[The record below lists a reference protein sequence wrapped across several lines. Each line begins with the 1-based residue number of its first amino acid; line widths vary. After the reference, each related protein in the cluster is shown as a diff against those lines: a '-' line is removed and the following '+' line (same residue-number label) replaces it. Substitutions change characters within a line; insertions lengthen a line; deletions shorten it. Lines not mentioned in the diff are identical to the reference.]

1 MYELTHRLKEPSR
14 ANRAED
20 LEMKNAEIEETESNK
35 KSKQLTIIAEEEECV
50 LNMV

>member
-20 LEMKNAEIEETESNK
+20 LEINAEIEETESNK
-35 KSKQLTIIAEEEECV
+35 SKQLTRITEEEECV

>member
-20 LEMKNAEIEETESNK
+20 LEMNAEIEETESNK

>member
-1 MYELTHRLKEPSR
+1 MKLLTGWRNPPT
-14 ANRAED
+14 NRAED

-35 KSKQLTIIAEEEECV
+35 SKQLTRIAEEEECV

>member
-35 KSKQLTIIAEEEECV
+35 SKQLTRIAEEEECV